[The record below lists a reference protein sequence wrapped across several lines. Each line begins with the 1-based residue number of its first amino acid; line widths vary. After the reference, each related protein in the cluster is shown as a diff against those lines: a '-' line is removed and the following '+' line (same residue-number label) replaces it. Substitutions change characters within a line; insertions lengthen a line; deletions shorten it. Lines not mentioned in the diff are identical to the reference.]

1 MANDQRK
8 VVYGQSDTLLATDD
22 AGETIADLRAE
33 VVNTII
39 NQFVPPESL
48 EEQWDRLHPICSIS
62 LNFPKP
68 TTASLRR

>member
-48 EEQWDRLHPICSIS
+48 EEQ
-62 LNFPKP
+62 
-68 TTASLRR
+68 

>member
-8 VVYGQSDTLLATDD
+8 VVYAQRDTLLATDD

-39 NQFVPPESL
+39 NQLVPPETL
-48 EEQWDRLHPICSIS
+48 EEQ
-62 LNFPKP
+62 
-68 TTASLRR
+68 